1 MKMPISMVLAAVV
14 AAFLTTTALA
24 QSQWEG
30 WDYSFDREIKPWA
43 EMQAQLPAY
52 PGDGTLLPIDVS
64 AVTTHRFFVDEKS
77 VSTGSDGVVR
87 YTLVIK
93 TSGGATNV
101 SFEGIRCETRE
112 QKYYAIGRADGS
124 WTRARDPRW
133 RRIEFQHVNAHHLT
147 LYGEYF
153 CQGKFVRGNATQ
165 LVQALRRG
173 PDRQPLTD

>member
-1 MKMPISMVLAAVV
+1 MKTPLTPFLGAV
-14 AAFLTTTALA
+14 AAMLVSSAAFA

-30 WDYSFDREIKPWA
+30 WDYTFDREIRPWA

-52 PGDGTLLPIDVS
+52 PRDETLLPIDVG
-64 AVTTHRFFVDEKS
+64 AVTTHRFLVDAKS

-112 QKYYAIGRADGS
+112 QKYYAIGRSDGS
-124 WTRARDPRW
+124 WARARNPQW
-133 RRIEFQHVNAHHLT
+133 RRIEFQHVNAHHMT

-153 CQGKFVRGNATQ
+153 CRGKFLRGNAAQ
-165 LVQALRRG
+165 LVETLRRG
-173 PDRQPLTD
+173 PERAPLTD

>member
-14 AAFLTTTALA
+14 AAFLTTTARA

>member
-1 MKMPISMVLAAVV
+1 MKMPIRMVLAAAV
-14 AAFLTTTALA
+14 AAVFSTTTLA

>member
-1 MKMPISMVLAAVV
+1 MNMSTKPFYVAVI
-14 AAFLTTTALA
+14 AAFLSTAALA

-30 WDYSFDREIKPWA
+30 WDYTFDREIKPWA
-43 EMQAQLPAY
+43 EMQTQLPAY
-52 PGDGTLLPIDVS
+52 PSDSTLLQIDVS
-64 AVTTHRFFVDEKS
+64 AATTHRFFVDEKS

-112 QKYYAIGRADGS
+112 QRYYALGRADGS

-133 RRIEFQHVNAHHLT
+133 RRIKFQQVNAHHIT

-153 CQGKFVRGNATQ
+153 CRGKFVMGNTAQ

-173 PDRQPLTD
+173 PDRSLRTN